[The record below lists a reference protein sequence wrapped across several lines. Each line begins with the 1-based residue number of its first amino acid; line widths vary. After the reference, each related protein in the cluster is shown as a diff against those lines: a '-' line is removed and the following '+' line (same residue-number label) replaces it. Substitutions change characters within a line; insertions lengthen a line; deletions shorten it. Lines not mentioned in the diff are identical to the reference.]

1 MSNLVCEGVTKFYS
15 KKKVLD
21 NINLI
26 IEQGKIYGL
35 LGRNGAGKTT
45 LLSVMTAQNICT
57 QGRITYDKQDVWE
70 NQNALDN
77 ICFSREINISALTG
91 NAQRRIKDYLK
102 MASIYYPNWDKEY
115 SQMLIDEFE
124 LDIKKRLG
132 KLSKGMLSMVTII
145 VALASKSKITMLD
158 EPTTGLDVVM
168 REKFYNLLLEDYMQT
183 KRTFIISTHIIEE
196 ISSIFE
202 EVILIDRGKLI
213 LKQNTDE
220 LLESYYNITAHE
232 NIIESISNKFEVI
245 HKESLGKKESICIKI
260 EKNQNIDELINDS
273 NIEISP
279 ISLQKLFVYLT
290 NHND

>member
-21 NINLI
+21 NINLT

-57 QGRITYDKQDVWE
+57 QGRITYDEQDVWE

-145 VALASKSKITMLD
+145 VALASKSKITILD

-168 REKFYNLLLEDYMQT
+168 REKFYTLLLEDYMQT

-245 HKESLGKKESICIKI
+245 YKKSLGKKESICIKI

>member
-21 NINLI
+21 NINLT

-57 QGRITYDKQDVWE
+57 QGRITYDEQDVWE

-115 SQMLIDEFE
+115 SQRLIDEFE
-124 LDIKKRLG
+124 LNIKKRLG

-145 VALASKSKITMLD
+145 VALASKSKITILD

-232 NIIESISNKFEVI
+232 NIIESISNKFKVI

>member
-21 NINLI
+21 NINLT

-57 QGRITYDKQDVWE
+57 QGRITYDEQDVWE

-91 NAQRRIKDYLK
+91 NAQRRIKNYLK

-115 SQMLIDEFE
+115 SQRLIDKFE

-145 VALASKSKITMLD
+145 VALASKSKITILD

-273 NIEISP
+273 NIEVSP

>member
-21 NINLI
+21 NINLT

-57 QGRITYDKQDVWE
+57 QGRITYDEKDVWE

-202 EVILIDRGKLI
+202 EVILIDKGKLI

-273 NIEISP
+273 NIEVSP

>member
-1 MSNLVCEGVTKFYS
+1 MSNLVCEGVTKLYS
-15 KKKVLD
+15 NKKVLD

-57 QGRITYDKQDVWE
+57 QGRITYDGQDVWE

-77 ICFSREINISALTG
+77 ICFSREINISTLTG
-91 NAQRRIKDYLK
+91 NAQRRVKDYLK

-115 SQMLIDEFE
+115 SQKLIDEFE
-124 LDIKKRLG
+124 LDIKKKLG

-145 VALASKSKITMLD
+145 VALASKSKITILD

-202 EVILIDRGKLI
+202 EVILIDKGKI
-213 LKQNTDE
+213 MLKQNTDE

-232 NIIESISNKFEVI
+232 DIIENMSNKFEVI
-245 HKESLGKKESICIKI
+245 HKENLGKKESICIRI
-260 EKNQNIDELINDS
+260 EKKQNIDELINDN
-273 NIEISP
+273 NIEVLP
-279 ISLQKLFVYLT
+279 ITLQKLFIYLT
-290 NHND
+290 NHSD

>member
-21 NINLI
+21 NISLT

-57 QGRITYDKQDVWE
+57 QGRITYDEQDVWE

-115 SQMLIDEFE
+115 SQMLIDKFE

-245 HKESLGKKESICIKI
+245 YKESLGKKESICIKI

>member
-21 NINLI
+21 NINLT

-57 QGRITYDKQDVWE
+57 QGRITYDEQDVWE

-168 REKFYNLLLEDYMQT
+168 REKFYNLLLGDYMQT

-260 EKNQNIDELINDS
+260 EKNQNIDGLINDS

>member
-21 NINLI
+21 NINLT

-57 QGRITYDKQDVWE
+57 QGRITYDEQDVWE

-145 VALASKSKITMLD
+145 VALASKSKITILD

-245 HKESLGKKESICIKI
+245 YKESLGKKESICIKI